1 MEVQLTEC
9 LYSQVWLSTAVAG
22 RHEVTVIISVKGD
35 TTSTPAVKMILA
47 VEMESP
53 NVQVC
58 IVFLL
63 HKYKCITSSC

>member
-1 MEVQLTEC
+1 MSLHFKYTHLEVQLTEC
-9 LYSQVWLSTAVAG
+9 LFSQVWLNTAVAG

-53 NVQVC
+53 NVQVYH
-58 IVFLL
+58 IS
-63 HKYKCITSSC
+63 IA

>member
-9 LYSQVWLSTAVAG
+9 LFSQVWLNTAVAG

-53 NVQVC
+53 NVQVY
-58 IVFLL
+58 IIFLL
-63 HKYKCITSSC
+63 RKYKRVTSSC